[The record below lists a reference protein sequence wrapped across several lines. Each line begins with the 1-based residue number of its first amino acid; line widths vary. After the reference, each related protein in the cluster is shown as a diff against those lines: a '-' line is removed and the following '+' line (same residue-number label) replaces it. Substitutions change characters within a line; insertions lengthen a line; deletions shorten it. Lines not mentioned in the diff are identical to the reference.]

1 MLIFSFIL
9 YLTEYVAEDESS
21 TNGYQDMDAG
31 TQYSVNQ
38 ASIVNKKRKA
48 LVSGAEEG
56 ESDGE
61 GDNKAPNRDIFRER
75 QQKRVR

>member
-1 MLIFSFIL
+1 MLII
-9 YLTEYVAEDESS
+9 TEYVAEEESS
-21 TNGYQDMDAG
+21 SNGYQEMDAG

-48 LVSGAEEG
+48 LVSGVDDRD
-56 ESDGE
+56 SDGE

>member
-1 MLIFSFIL
+1 
-9 YLTEYVAEDESS
+9 
-21 TNGYQDMDAG
+21 MDAG

-56 ESDGE
+56 DSDGE